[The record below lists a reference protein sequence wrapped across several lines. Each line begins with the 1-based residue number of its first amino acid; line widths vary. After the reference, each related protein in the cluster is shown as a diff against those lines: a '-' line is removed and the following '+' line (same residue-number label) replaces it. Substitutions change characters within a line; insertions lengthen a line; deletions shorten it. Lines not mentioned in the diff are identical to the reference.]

1 MNQPKQ
7 YELDGK
13 TYWVIDDNTTFEI
26 FNGNDDFDATS
37 ICDMCVDGWHPMECP
52 TREALKLND
61 SVNACQIVILNDEGY
76 AQYIAKRMG
85 A

>member
-1 MNQPKQ
+1 MSQPKQ

-13 TYWVIDDNTTFEI
+13 TYWVIDDETTYDF
-26 FNGNDDFDATS
+26 FSQDDEFDGTQ
-37 ICDMCVDGWHPMECP
+37 ICDMCIDGSHPHKCP

-61 SVNACQIVILNDEGY
+61 PVNACEVVILNDEGY
-76 AQYIAKRMG
+76 AHYIAKRMG

>member
-13 TYWVIDDNTTFEI
+13 THWVIDDDTTYEI
-26 FNGNDDFDATS
+26 FDSDDEFDS
-37 ICDMCVDGWHPMECP
+37 SDICDMCVDGKEPVGCP
-52 TREALKLND
+52 TKVALGLGLEGQH
-61 SVNACQIVILNDEGY
+61 CECVILNDEGY
-76 AQYIAKRMG
+76 AHYIAKRMG